1 MKLKNNLSVR
11 GVLTVRNVAS
21 STNTASLQEVTGGS
35 ALSSTG
41 TLTLSSNSA
50 DYIKLDG
57 GYTNITKPVI
67 LTASDVGTTSE
78 YTGLYIQTDQSL
90 TATSSTS
97 AVYGASITGF
107 LSTGAFNNTSSYGVV
122 GLNVYSAISGNTGTT
137 VANARGVRSLVT
149 EQSNGTVTNG
159 IGYDSEFYGNFTN
172 FYGFRQRPI
181 SWGTVTNAYGF
192 YSEIPDSATSYNFYA
207 AGTAKNYF
215 AGNVGIG
222 TANPAYTL
230 DVKTTSANARIGNTS
245 NDTLPAILYL
255 SNLRTDGVA
264 TPTNS
269 YLGSIFFS
277 GSTTSGTDSYGAYIS
292 SKATSNASTRVPATL
307 EFYTAP
313 DDVTYPTLK
322 MIIMPNGTVGIGKS
336 SPSAPLHISTTT
348 SNTNGIT
355 TGLILERQSTGT
367 VSGYYGSQITYNL
380 ENSANTVVEA
390 AGIIG
395 SWVDATS
402 GSERGKLE
410 ITVRRGGTNM
420 AAAVFG
426 YDTTYGAYNLYVDTI
441 TTYGGQ
447 VQDLSFFSTNGT
459 SGVPSANIKS
469 NPTTTNTIDRSL
481 RVSRFVS
488 GAGTPAVG
496 IGAGLDFEIET
507 STTNSEIG
515 AAIDVVST
523 DLTAGSEDFDI
534 SIKTMAAG
542 ATAAERVR
550 ITSVGNVGIGTS
562 DPFTNLHVK
571 STSNTT
577 ILIESSQTTGSTTQ
591 SALLN
596 FRAYEGATGNE
607 GRIFITGVNT
617 TTFGGA
623 NRFVIQNV
631 SASGQIAA
639 YIGTTEIAEILSNGI
654 SVNGSVT
661 ATSFVGNASSATK
674 LATARLINGVSFD
687 GTEDIT
693 IPGSSALTA
702 INDKTAN
709 YTLVVADAG
718 KLIQS
723 TSTGAITITVPD
735 NATAAIPI
743 GSIVYLAQDN
753 TGSVTISGAAGVT
766 LKIPTGYQGVIAGR
780 HSMVSLIKI
789 ATNTWRLVGDL
800 LVA

>member
-1 MKLKNNLSVR
+1 
-11 GVLTVRNVAS
+11 
-21 STNTASLQEVTGGS
+21 
-35 ALSSTG
+35 
-41 TLTLSSNSA
+41 
-50 DYIKLDG
+50 
-57 GYTNITKPVI
+57 
-67 LTASDVGTTSE
+67 
-78 YTGLYIQTDQSL
+78 
-90 TATSSTS
+90 
-97 AVYGASITGF
+97 
-107 LSTGAFNNTSSYGVV
+107 
-122 GLNVYSAISGNTGTT
+122 
-137 VANARGVRSLVT
+137 
-149 EQSNGTVTNG
+149 
-159 IGYDSEFYGNFTN
+159 
-172 FYGFRQRPI
+172 
-181 SWGTVTNAYGF
+181 
-192 YSEIPDSATSYNFYA
+192 
-207 AGTAKNYF
+207 
-215 AGNVGIG
+215 
-222 TANPAYTL
+222 
-230 DVKTTSANARIGNTS
+230 
-245 NDTLPAILYL
+245 
-255 SNLRTDGVA
+255 
-264 TPTNS
+264 
-269 YLGSIFFS
+269 
-277 GSTTSGTDSYGAYIS
+277 
-292 SKATSNASTRVPATL
+292 
-307 EFYTAP
+307 
-313 DDVTYPTLK
+313 
-322 MIIMPNGTVGIGKS
+322 
-336 SPSAPLHISTTT
+336 
-348 SNTNGIT
+348 
-355 TGLILERQSTGT
+355 
-367 VSGYYGSQITYNL
+367 
-380 ENSANTVVEA
+380 
-390 AGIIG
+390 
-395 SWVDATS
+395 
-402 GSERGKLE
+402 
-410 ITVRRGGTNM
+410 M
-420 AAAVFG
+420 AAAVFE

-447 VQDLSFFSTNGT
+447 AQDLSFFSTNGT

-562 DPFTNLHVK
+562 DPFTNLHIK

-577 ILIESSQTTGSTTQ
+577 AVIESSQTTGSTTQ

-596 FRAYEGATGNE
+596 FRAYEGVTGNE

-631 SASGQIAA
+631 SASGQIAV

-654 SVNGSVT
+654 SVTGSVT

-687 GTEDIT
+687 GTADIT